1 MSITWT
7 QVLIAGVWGGLLA
20 LERRAWLQ
28 AMFSRPLVAA
38 TAMGMLMGDVTSGLY
53 VGMVLEL
60 YHLGSATLGA
70 ALSENDTLVA
80 TGTSAA
86 AAAMTQTSGGGATEA
101 IAAVCILMFVWLGRV
116 GRYLDRRLEPYSSR
130 LARKALASAELGQL
144 DRAVRQNLWGMWP
157 HFILYGTLTAACGV
171 LGAAAGPVWRDQV
184 PLTLVRGLAWA
195 FPAMASV
202 AAAIAARGSHARN
215 APLFAGVSA
224 GVVTLLAILFQ
235 MRRGM

>member
-7 QVLIAGVWGGLLA
+7 QVLIAGIWGGLLA

-38 TAMGMLMGDVTSGLY
+38 TAMGLLMGDVTSGLY

-86 AAAMTQTSGGGATEA
+86 AAAMTQASGGGATPA
-101 IAAVCILMFVWLGRV
+101 IWTVSILLFVGLGRV

-130 LARKALASAELGQL
+130 LARKALASAEVGQL

-157 HFILYGTLTAACGV
+157 HFTLYGTLTSLCAVIGFWV
-171 LGAAAGPVWRDQV
+171 GPLWNEV
-184 PLTLVRGLAWA
+184 PLTLLRGLAWA

-224 GVVTLLAILFQ
+224 GVVTLLAIVFE

>member
-38 TAMGMLMGDVTSGLY
+38 TAMGLMMGDVTSGLY
-53 VGMVLEL
+53 VGMLLEL

-86 AAAMTQTSGGGATEA
+86 AAAMTHASGGGATPA
-101 IAAVCILMFVWLGRV
+101 IWTVSILMFVGLGRV
-116 GRYLDRRLEPYSSR
+116 GRILDRRLEPYSTR
-130 LARKALASAELGQL
+130 LARKALASAEVGDL
-144 DRAVRQNLWGMWP
+144 DRAVKQNLYGMWP
-157 HFILYGTLTAACGV
+157 HFTIYGVLTALCAIIGFV
-171 LGAAAGPVWRDQV
+171 VGPLWDHV
-184 PLTLVRGLAWA
+184 PLTLLRGLAWA

-215 APLFAGVSA
+215 APLFAGISA
-224 GVVTLLAILFQ
+224 AVVTLLAVLIQ